1 MAELEGF
8 KSVFNT
14 LLVCNDVCC
23 IVRGG
28 LLNSLVISKLFNN
41 YTTYLMMK
49 RLFMI
54 AVALLVLGGAA
65 NAQQSKSDETLEFR
79 PHWSLGVQGGAAYT
93 LGEASFAEL
102 LSPAAQLSAT
112 YHFHH
117 AFGVRAGLSGWQ
129 GKGGLLVGSQD
140 VYKFNYG
147 QLSADFTVD
156 LASLIA
162 GFDHQRAFTP
172 YLFAGIGG
180 AYGFN
185 NGAVALAKEYAAAL
199 PYVWDTKAFVVGR
212 AGAGVDFWVSKAI
225 ALGLEANTNF
235 YSDKFNSKQAQKGL
249 LADWQFNLLAGVKFR
264 LGENT
269 RPSAVYAAQVAAAEA
284 AAAAAA
290 ALAAE
295 KAAAEKA
302 AAEKAAAEKAAA
314 EKAAAEK
321 AAAEAAAAAKAA
333 AEKAAIAA
341 ENSEDVFF
349 TIDSYYI
356 RTNEGK
362 KLEKLASWMKENPD
376 FTVTLVGY
384 ADKKTGTYEINQ
396 RISERRANA
405 VKDRLVKLGVPA
417 ERIMTFF
424 KGDTVQPFAENA
436 KNRVVIC
443 ALE

>member
-1 MAELEGF
+1 
-8 KSVFNT
+8 
-14 LLVCNDVCC
+14 
-23 IVRGG
+23 
-28 LLNSLVISKLFNN
+28 
-41 YTTYLMMK
+41 MK

-54 AVALLVLGGAA
+54 AVALLALGSAA
-65 NAQQSKSDETLEFR
+65 NAQQSMSDESVEFR
-79 PHWSLGVQGGAAYT
+79 PHWSLGVQGGAGYT
-93 LGEASFAEL
+93 LGEASFAKL

-117 AFGVRAGLSGWQ
+117 AFGVRVGLSGWQ
-129 GKGGLLVGSQD
+129 GKGGLVLSED
-140 VYKFNYG
+140 IYKFQYG
-147 QLSADFTVD
+147 QLSADFTMD
-156 LASLIA
+156 LASLIS
-162 GFDHQRAFTP
+162 GFDHQRVFSP

-185 NGAVALAKEYAAAL
+185 NEEANALATQYGAAFPL
-199 PYVWDTKAFVVGR
+199 IWDTKAFVVGR
-212 AGAGVDFWVSKAI
+212 LGAGVDFWLTKAI
-225 ALGLEANTNF
+225 ALGIEGNANMF
-235 YSDKFNSKQAQKGL
+235 SDKLNSKECGKGL
-249 LADWQFNLLAGVKFR
+249 AADWQFDLLAGVKFR
-264 LGENT
+264 LGDNT
-269 RPSAVYAAQVAAAEA
+269 RPSAAYAAQVAAAEA

-321 AAAEAAAAAKAA
+321 AAAEKAA
-333 AEKAAIAA
+333 AEKAAAEKAAVAA

-356 RTNEGK
+356 RPTEGK
-362 KLEKLASWMKENPD
+362 KLETLAAWMKENPD

-384 ADKKTGTYEINQ
+384 ADKKTGTYEVNQ

-443 ALE
+443 ELE